1 MEIIDAEL
9 RLGPPGSRGG
19 CDLALGAGTGAS
31 VAQKKRPTSSS
42 SSVAA
47 AARSEASGTDEHD
60 SAPASK

>member
-9 RLGPPGSRGG
+9 RLGPPGSG

-31 VAQKKRPTSSS
+31 VAQKKRPSSS